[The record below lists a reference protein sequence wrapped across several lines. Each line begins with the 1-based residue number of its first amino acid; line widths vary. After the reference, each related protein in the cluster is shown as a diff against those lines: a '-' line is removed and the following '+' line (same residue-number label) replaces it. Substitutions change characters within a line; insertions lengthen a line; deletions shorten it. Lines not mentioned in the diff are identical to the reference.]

1 MWRYV
6 QTRLL
11 SLGNEHCVIQGTHM
25 GEASLEAMTNLAV
38 TDYKARDSSIAI
50 HNTALTTYIES
61 L

>member
-1 MWRYV
+1 M